1 MVDKYTRYG
10 INNNKKLNSEK
21 LSAHEEYEIKEVIQR
36 LKQKK
41 MKNLSLKKQNNEL
54 YNEILILKSNIRS
67 QISFFQKTK
76 GNYFPSFETLKN
88 KINNFLKID
97 CFNFFKDYLFEEY
110 EIEGVEIFYR
120 EVFKNCEKILKE
132 HFILIEE
139 KLDLK
144 FKDKNIRNTL
154 DCVLKNSYQVDWK
167 RIMEN
172 LIKENYYKNIMID
185 IQNSL
190 DIGEK
195 DERVNNDI
203 IIFIKKAM
211 EIIFQCF
218 VNQPK
223 IYFDVNRFGNKVSFN
238 KNKYEEFFG
247 NISEKE
253 YCKVI
258 LPSFIYYNE
267 VKKKEEKIN
276 KEKVMKPDFFENKI

>member
-21 LSAHEEYEIKEVIQR
+21 LTAHEEYEIREVIQR
-36 LKQKK
+36 LKQEK

-76 GNYFPSFETLKN
+76 GNSFPSFETLKN

-172 LIKENYYKNIMID
+172 LIKENYYNNIMID

-238 KNKYEEFFG
+238 KNKYDEFFG
-247 NISEKE
+247 NIYEKE

>member
-21 LSAHEEYEIKEVIQR
+21 LTAHEEYEIREVIQR
-36 LKQKK
+36 LKQEK

-76 GNYFPSFETLKN
+76 GNSFPSFETLKN

-144 FKDKNIRNTL
+144 FKDKNIRNSL

-167 RIMEN
+167 RILEN
-172 LIKENYYKNIMID
+172 LIKENIYEDIMID

-190 DIGEK
+190 DIGRKNENV
-195 DERVNNDI
+195 DNEI

-211 EIIFQCF
+211 EIIFQCY

-223 IYFDVNRFGNKVSFN
+223 IYFDINRFGNQVHFN
-238 KNKYEEFFG
+238 KSKYDEFFG
-247 NISEKE
+247 EISDKD
-253 YCKVI
+253 YCNVI

-267 VKKKEEKIN
+267 IKKMEEKIN
-276 KEKVMKPDFFENKI
+276 KEKVMKPDFFEK

>member
-21 LSAHEEYEIKEVIQR
+21 LTAHEEYEIREVIQR
-36 LKQKK
+36 LKQEK

-67 QISFFQKTK
+67 QISFYQKTK
-76 GNYFPSFETLKN
+76 GNSFPSFETLKN

-172 LIKENYYKNIMID
+172 LIKENYYNNIMID

-223 IYFDVNRFGNKVSFN
+223 IYFDVNRIGNKVSFN
-238 KNKYEEFFG
+238 KNKYDEFFG

>member
-21 LSAHEEYEIKEVIQR
+21 LTAHEEYEIREVIQR
-36 LKQKK
+36 LKQEK

-67 QISFFQKTK
+67 QISFYQKTK
-76 GNYFPSFETLKN
+76 GNSFPSFETLKN

-144 FKDKNIRNTL
+144 FKDKNIRNSL

-167 RIMEN
+167 RILEN
-172 LIKENYYKNIMID
+172 LIKENIYEDIMID

-190 DIGEK
+190 DIGRKNENV
-195 DERVNNDI
+195 DNEI

-211 EIIFQCF
+211 EIIFQCY

-223 IYFDVNRFGNKVSFN
+223 IYFDINRFGNQVHFN
-238 KNKYEEFFG
+238 KSKYDEFFG
-247 NISEKE
+247 EISDKD
-253 YCKVI
+253 YCNVI

-267 VKKKEEKIN
+267 IKKMEEKIN
-276 KEKVMKPDFFENKI
+276 KEKVMKPDFFEK

>member
-36 LKQKK
+36 LKQEK

-76 GNYFPSFETLKN
+76 GNSFPSFETLKN

-144 FKDKNIRNTL
+144 FKDKNIRNSL

-167 RIMEN
+167 RILEN
-172 LIKENYYKNIMID
+172 LIKENIYEDIMID

-190 DIGEK
+190 DIGRKNENV
-195 DERVNNDI
+195 DNEI

-211 EIIFQCF
+211 EIIFQCY

-223 IYFDVNRFGNKVSFN
+223 IYFDINRFGNQVHFN
-238 KNKYEEFFG
+238 KSKYDEFFG
-247 NISEKE
+247 EISDKD
-253 YCKVI
+253 YCNVI

-267 VKKKEEKIN
+267 IKKMEEKIN
-276 KEKVMKPDFFENKI
+276 KEKVMKPDFFEK

>member
-1 MVDKYTRYG
+1 MVDNYTKKG
-10 INNNKKLNSEK
+10 NNYHKRSNSKKLTS
-21 LSAHEEYEIKEVIQR
+21 LEENEIRELIQK
-36 LKQKK
+36 LKQEKS
-41 MKNLSLKKQNNEL
+41 KNLQLKNQNNEL
-54 YNEILILKSNIRS
+54 YNDILTLKSNVQSHIL
-67 QISFFQKTK
+67 INEKEK
-76 GNYFPSFETLKN
+76 GNSFPNFENLKHN
-88 KINNFLKID
+88 INNFLEID
-97 CFNFFKDYLFEEY
+97 CLNFFKNYLYQYFNIKG
-110 EIEGVEIFYR
+110 IEFFYK
-120 EVFKNCEKILKE
+120 EVFKNCDYTIKNHFTKLNKI
-132 HFILIEE
+132 
-139 KLDLK
+139 LDLK

>member
-36 LKQKK
+36 LKQEK

-76 GNYFPSFETLKN
+76 GNSFPSFEILKN

>member
-21 LSAHEEYEIKEVIQR
+21 LSAHEEYEIREVIQR
-36 LKQKK
+36 LKQEK

-67 QISFFQKTK
+67 QISFYQKTK
-76 GNYFPSFETLKN
+76 GNSFPSFETLKN

-172 LIKENYYKNIMID
+172 LIKENYYNNIMID

-238 KNKYEEFFG
+238 KNKYDEFFG
-247 NISEKE
+247 NIYEKE

>member
-21 LSAHEEYEIKEVIQR
+21 LSAHEEYEIREVIQR
-36 LKQKK
+36 LKQEK

-67 QISFFQKTK
+67 QISFYQKTK

-172 LIKENYYKNIMID
+172 LIKENYYNNIMID

-253 YCKVI
+253 YCEVI

>member
-21 LSAHEEYEIKEVIQR
+21 LSAHEEYEIREVIQR
-36 LKQKK
+36 LKQEK

-76 GNYFPSFETLKN
+76 GNSFPSFETLKN

-253 YCKVI
+253 YCEVI